1 MQKKPHYHGHR
12 ERLRDRFNKVGYLG
26 LHDYELL
33 EMMLYLAI
41 PRGDVKPIA
50 KDLLNEFKTLEGV
63 FHADDKLLQEIEGV
77 GPSTVHALKV
87 VLALH
92 QRILQINI
100 QKGNILSNFS
110 KVLDYCYTHMAFERV
125 EEIRILYLDAKMRLI
140 KDEVH
145 QQGTVDT
152 SMLYIPEVAK
162 RALDLGSL
170 GIILIHNHP
179 SDHVDPSQK
188 DLQITELLEK
198 ALTPLNIT
206 LHDHIIIGK
215 NKYFSFKQNK
225 LIL

>member
-12 ERLRDRFNKVGYLG
+12 ERLRERFNKVGYLG

-33 EMMLYLAI
+33 EMMLCLAI

-50 KDLLNEFKTLEGV
+50 KDLLSEFKTLEGV
-63 FHADDKLLQEIEGV
+63 FHADSKRLEEIDGV

-100 QKGNILSNFS
+100 QKGNMLSNFS

-125 EEIRILYLDAKMRLI
+125 EEIRILYLDAKMTLL
-140 KDEVH
+140 KDDIH
-145 QQGTVDT
+145 QRGTVDA
-152 SMLYIPEVAK
+152 SMIYVPEVAK
-162 RALDLGSL
+162 RALDLGSVGL
-170 GIILIHNHP
+170 ILIHNHP
-179 SDHVDPSQK
+179 SDHVDPSK
-188 DLQITELLEK
+188 NDISITHLLQNALE
-198 ALTPLNIT
+198 PLNIT

-215 NKYFSFKQNK
+215 NKYFSFKQND
-225 LIL
+225 LI